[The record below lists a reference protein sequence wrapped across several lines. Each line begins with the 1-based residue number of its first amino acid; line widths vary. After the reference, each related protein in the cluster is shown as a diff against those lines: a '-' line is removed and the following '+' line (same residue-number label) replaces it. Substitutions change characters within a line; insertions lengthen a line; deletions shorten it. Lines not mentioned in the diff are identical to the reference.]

1 MITKIPYKFIFLIS
15 ITLIALLL
23 AYANNFG
30 QHVYAPISVMI
41 SAVAAI
47 TAAAVTIKSNRHTF
61 MQTNSLSFQ
70 QNLQSDSEY
79 NRSILIVSAAMNNVL
94 KKPLTEFADT
104 SKIVTKEDKR
114 TLKAIRYVLNT
125 WEQAAASCRHNL
137 YDEHHLYQSHK
148 SMVIQIGIQFRGFIH
163 EVQELRNNPDIYNN
177 FTWLTL
183 HWTIRRDDFVNKE
196 TRKELKLV
204 YKQLSL
210 IKAGKLPKKRHK
222 LKRFRH

>member
-1 MITKIPYKFIFLIS
+1 LITKIPYKFIFLIS

-70 QNLQSDSEY
+70 QDLQSDSEY
-79 NRSILIVSAAMNNVL
+79 KRSLIIVRAAMNNSR
-94 KKPLTEFADT
+94 KKPLTEYAHN
-104 SKIVTKEDKR
+104 SKVITKEDKR

-137 YDEHHLYQSHK
+137 YDEYHLYQSYK
-148 SMVIQIGIQFRGFIH
+148 SMVIQIGIQFRDFIH

-183 HWTIRRDDFVNKE
+183 HWTIRRDDFVNE
-196 TRKELKLV
+196 QRGKELKLI
-204 YKQLSL
+204 YKQLNT
-210 IKAGKLPKKRHK
+210 IEAGKLPKKKHK